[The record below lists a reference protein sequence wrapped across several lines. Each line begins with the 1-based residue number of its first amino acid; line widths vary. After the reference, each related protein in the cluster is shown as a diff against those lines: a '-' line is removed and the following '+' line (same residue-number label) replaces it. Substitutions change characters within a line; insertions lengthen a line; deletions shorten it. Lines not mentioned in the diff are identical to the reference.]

1 MGGSGAETDPNSKD
15 PVVASPAVSVAVNST
30 SVAMVWLISVAV
42 TVTGEVI
49 PTEKE
54 ETATT
59 ALLAKSTTI
68 FSMRA
73 VRCWILA

>member
-1 MGGSGAETDPNSKD
+1 
-15 PVVASPAVSVAVNST
+15 
-30 SVAMVWLISVAV
+30 MVWLISVAV
-42 TVTGEVI
+42 TVTGEVM

-73 VRCWILA
+73 ARCWILAERAQREARRANHRPGGLEVG